1 MLNIGRQEITIG
13 NRTELSE
20 KGLTFYNKSD
30 RVALFSV
37 GNTEKAEKRDSG
49 GCRSRVRLMTDKL
62 ILGFILRM
70 PGFSPTVTKVFE
82 VCNRPS
88 TSSHDLNKVISL
100 DPVLTGRVM
109 KLVNSAYYSLGK
121 EVTSLIHA
129 IILLGLNTVKNL
141 ALSTAVLESIG
152 GMNSFR
158 SLSMDDFWVHS
169 LGVGVLARSFA
180 RQTGIPVTEQ
190 EEYFVAGLLHDLGK
204 IPLNHCYPEKY
215 NSALETVV
223 TEGMTLH
230 EAEKMAFGFDHCAVG
245 GLIAEKWRLH
255 RDFSAVCLHHHD
267 LADGGNCNRDFIS
280 IVSLANCYANHWHIG
295 TAGDAPPQAAVMAHL
310 QETVGLD
317 PARIA
322 AIRENVLE
330 DIDNARIFL
339 QVASEG

>member
-1 MLNIGRQEITIG
+1 MLNIGRQEKMIG
-13 NRTELSE
+13 DRTVLSE
-20 KGLTFYNKSD
+20 KSLTFYDKSD
-30 RVALFSV
+30 RVALLFA
-37 GNTEKAEKRDSG
+37 GNTEKRKNAIVMDIAL
-49 GCRSRVRLMTDKL
+49 GCVSMTDKL
-62 ILGFILRM
+62 ILGFISRM

-82 VCNRPS
+82 VCNRPE

-215 NSALETVV
+215 NGALEAVATSRVS
-223 TEGMTLH
+223 LH
-230 EAEKMAFGFDHCAVG
+230 EAEKTVFGFDHCAVG

-255 RDFSAVCLHHHD
+255 RNFSDVCRYHHD
-267 LADGGNCNRDFIS
+267 LERGGSVNRHFVN
-280 IVSLANCYANHWHIG
+280 IVSLANCYANHWNIG
-295 TAGDAPPQAAVMAHL
+295 SAGDAPPKAAVMEHL
-310 QETVGLD
+310 QKMVGLD

-330 DIDNARIFL
+330 DIENARIFL
-339 QVASEG
+339 QVATEG